1 MLYLDYFFLFLG
13 MNAAQ
18 ADGQL
23 IDQTQYLF
31 LMKEM
36 QVKSEFKIHSS
47 VLYLDKNVENLMN
60 NKFILSLGY
69 DENVNEQGETERA
82 LVFKIWEF
90 ISLDSKLMNF

>member
-1 MLYLDYFFLFLG
+1 
-13 MNAAQ
+13 
-18 ADGQL
+18 
-23 IDQTQYLF
+23 
-31 LMKEM
+31 
-36 QVKSEFKIHSS
+36 
-47 VLYLDKNVENLMN
+47 MN